1 MNSTI
6 KPNIDIV
13 QTKLYLNWNVPE
25 IGFGELYIFYD
36 QDEEVLV
43 CDAETM
49 SKDFVRGLLNEAVD
63 GIMAKAIFDG
73 TPEYKAY
80 YEKIAKE
87 REEEKSQVAIEFPG
101 NGV

>member
-6 KPNIDIV
+6 KPNIDVIQV
-13 QTKLYLNWNVPE
+13 KLYLNWTVPQL
-25 IGFGELYIFYD
+25 GFGELYIFYD

-49 SKDFVRGLLNEAVD
+49 SKDFVRGVLNEAVD
-63 GIMAKAIFDG
+63 GIMAKAIFDA

-80 YEKIAKE
+80 DEKIAKE